1 MQLFLRFL
9 TLLTVSCGLSAVSS
23 AAERVFHTYSEIAC
37 LFETS
42 TQVKGAEQPDG
53 RYAWQ
58 MWRSKQE
65 VEVYQMGSR
74 EGEAWTLDGGGG
86 VMQSRIL
93 HPDRTEVV
101 FNAMELKILGKPVNW
116 SRCCSL
122 VAPEFLQ
129 QSLHKT
135 GTQIFLGCEVQE
147 FKGVVGAQEWTVL
160 WDPKDEI
167 AVAIE
172 IEHAGRISRTV
183 LREKHVLGEQPWPRL
198 RSRGYEQIAYTE
210 LGDNDTDPRIKRIM
224 ARLGIK
230 CSHKSCSAVCL
241 TPGPSIR

>member
-1 MQLFLRFL
+1 MKLFFRFL
-9 TLLTVSCGLSAVSS
+9 ALLTVSFGWPAVSS
-23 AAERVFHTYSEIAC
+23 AAERVFQTYSEIAC
-37 LFETS
+37 QFETS
-42 TQVKGAEQPDG
+42 TQLKGAEQPDG
-53 RYAWQ
+53 SYVWQ
-58 MWRSKQE
+58 MWRSKHE
-65 VEVYQMGSR
+65 VEVYQVGSK
-74 EGEAWTLDGGGG
+74 EGEAWALDGGGG

-93 HPDRTEVV
+93 HPDRAEVV

-122 VAPEFLQ
+122 VEPDFLK

-135 GTQIFLGCEVQE
+135 GNQMFLGREVQV

-167 AVAIE
+167 AVSIE
-172 IEHAGRISRTV
+172 IEHGGRISRTI
-183 LREKHVLGEQPWPRL
+183 LREKHVLGEQPWVRL

-224 ARLGIK
+224 TRLGIK
-230 CSHKSCSAVCL
+230 CGHKACDGVCL